1 MEKLDGIVRLISEE
15 IAKDLVIRRGKN
27 VSETTIAIEV
37 ADVFQDLGA
46 VDPDVFIGRIRKAV
60 DGADIYVS
68 LPYEDEGDE
77 L

>member
-1 MEKLDGIVRLISEE
+1 MEKLDGIIRLISEE

-46 VDPDVFIGRIRKAV
+46 VDPDVFIQKIRKAV

-68 LPYEDEGDE
+68 LPWEEEGE